1 MCVVCVMPSLCPA
14 RVGSLW
20 LLLSVCVYIWLI
32 VGLWDDNGEWKAVC
46 SCTHSMPL
54 PVTALPSAV
63 ALLTDV

>member
-1 MCVVCVMPSLCPA
+1 MYVVCVMPSLCPA

-46 SCTHSMPL
+46 AC
-54 PVTALPSAV
+54 
-63 ALLTDV
+63 